1 MLIEKLAIF
10 FFHNSIPFSAAKSM
24 YYQDMVDAVA
34 QCGVGYKAPSYEKLR
49 STLLEKV
56 KADIHSDY
64 KKYRD
69 EWKETGCSLM

>member
-1 MLIEKLAIF
+1 
-10 FFHNSIPFSAAKSM
+10 M